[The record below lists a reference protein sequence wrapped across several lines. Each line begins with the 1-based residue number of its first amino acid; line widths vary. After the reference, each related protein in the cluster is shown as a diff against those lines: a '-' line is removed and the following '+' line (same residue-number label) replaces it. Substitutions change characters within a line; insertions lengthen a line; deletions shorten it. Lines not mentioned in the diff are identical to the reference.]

1 MHDLLVEDHFQIDH
15 FIFEYSNIIIN
26 DISKPLCKQF
36 IVILIANRTQFFKT
50 FFYRCS
56 ANYRK
61 MVFNFNEVF
70 VLNSVNWQSYSEGY
84 RKSFISL
91 PKQFNSR
98 LLLNHFRSFIHISD
112 FMNKHRTTNYV
123 RLCWKLVI

>member
-26 DISKPLCKQF
+26 DISKPLCKLF

-50 FFYRCS
+50 FFDRCS

-61 MVFNFNEVF
+61 TLLNFNEVF
-70 VLNSVNWQSYSEGY
+70 VLNSINWQSYSEGVPQIFY
-84 RKSFISL
+84 PFAKTVQFPVAPLSL
-91 PKQFNSR
+91 PI
-98 LLLNHFRSFIHISD
+98 FRTYFR
-112 FMNKHRTTNYV
+112 FYE
-123 RLCWKLVI
+123 